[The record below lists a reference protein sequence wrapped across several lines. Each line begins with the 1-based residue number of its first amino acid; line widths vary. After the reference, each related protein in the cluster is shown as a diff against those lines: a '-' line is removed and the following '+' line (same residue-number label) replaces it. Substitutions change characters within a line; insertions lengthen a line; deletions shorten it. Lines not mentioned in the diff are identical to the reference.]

1 MKFKDRIY
9 DFSSA
14 YIRAITNDGE
24 SIEPINEY
32 YNKLDRKK
40 LKSVTVVADGKPL
53 YTLQIK
59 NNKLIYRIRNFAKG
73 LVGNGTVSFA
83 DPKRC
88 FILATQ
94 GEIAFVWDDG
104 DIEEMTEWK
113 DVEPYTQPVLRDDEL

>member
-1 MKFKDRIY
+1 MKFKDRKY
-9 DFSSA
+9 NFSNA
-14 YIRAITNDGE
+14 YVRAITNDGA
-24 SIEPINEY
+24 SIEPLNEH
-32 YNKLDRKK
+32 YNNLDRTK

-73 LVGNGTVSFA
+73 LVGNGNVSFA

-88 FILATQ
+88 FILATE

-104 DIEEMTEWK
+104 DIEGFENWG
-113 DVEPYTQPVLRDDEL
+113 DQEPYTQPILRSDEL